1 MTTQRLFAFTFLIV
15 NSGVVV
21 AVLVAVTAAVVVV
34 AAVGVA
40 VAIAVT
46 VAVVVDGTVDI
57 VVAAGVVIAVVVCSY
72 CGCFHEQSDQEG
84 HLDLD

>member
-1 MTTQRLFAFTFLIV
+1 MSRDETQQLFAFTFLIV

-21 AVLVAVTAAVVVV
+21 AVLVAVT
-34 AAVGVA
+34 
-40 VAIAVT
+40 
-46 VAVVVDGTVDI
+46 
-57 VVAAGVVIAVVVCSY
+57 AGVVIAVVVCSY

>member
-21 AVLVAVTAAVVVV
+21 A
-34 AAVGVA
+34 AVGVA

-46 VAVVVDGTVDI
+46 VAVVVAVNT
-57 VVAAGVVIAVVVCSY
+57 GVVIAVVICSY